1 MSYYITTT
9 LNQPFDKSIE
19 MVIEALKQEG
29 FGVLADINVRS
40 TMKERLNVD
49 FRNYRILGACS
60 PSFALKALEAEDKIG
75 VLLPCNVIVQELKS
89 GTVEVAAV
97 DPISSM
103 QAVDNEAVHL
113 VAEEIKGKL
122 KRVIASLGQSNRS
135 WSSTT

>member
-1 MSYYITTT
+1 VSYYIATT

-19 MVIEALKQEG
+19 MVIEALKKEG
-29 FGVLADINVRS
+29 FGVLADINVRA

-75 VLLPCNVIVQELKS
+75 VFLPCNVIVQELS
-89 GTVEVAAV
+89 SEMVEVAAV

-113 VAEEIKGKL
+113 VAEEIKEKL
-122 KRVIASLGQSNRS
+122 KRVIAALEQSNKA
-135 WSSTT
+135 